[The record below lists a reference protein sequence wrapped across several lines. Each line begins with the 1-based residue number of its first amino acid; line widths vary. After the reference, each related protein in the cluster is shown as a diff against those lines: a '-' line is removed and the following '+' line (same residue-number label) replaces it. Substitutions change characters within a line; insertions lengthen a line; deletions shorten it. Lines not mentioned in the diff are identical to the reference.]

1 MKFKLCLA
9 ALLATTS
16 FTPAL
21 AGSMAEPASD
31 PAAAVPSSDWSGSY
45 GGLSLGYGSGMYDQG
60 VSALN
65 QDGPNVDVNGAMIG
79 LHYGRNYQNG
89 NTVYGFDIGVSTGVD
104 GTVPV
109 GTWGDFWGCGTGECN
124 VDIEGL
130 VTLRG
135 RYGELTNDGNTLF
148 YGTAGLAAARYVG
161 GIYNSGQQGVTE
173 TNIGF
178 TAGVGVEHMLQSN
191 ISIFGEANYVDLGT
205 LDFGSGLGI
214 NDVYDGEGAFFS
226 ARVGVNYHF

>member
-1 MKFKLCLA
+1 MKTKLCIA
-9 ALLATTS
+9 ALLATAS
-16 FTPAL
+16 VTPVI
-21 AGSMAEPASD
+21 AGSMTEPAVETT
-31 PAAAVPSSDWSGSY
+31 PTAVATDWSGSY

-65 QDGPNVDVNGAMIG
+65 QDGPNIDVNGAMIG
-79 LHYGRNYQNG
+79 AHYGRNYQNG

-104 GTVPV
+104 GTAPV
-109 GTWGDFWGCGTGECN
+109 GTWGDMWGCGTGECN
-124 VDIEGL
+124 IDIEGL

-135 RYGELTNDGNTLF
+135 RYGELTNDGKTLF

-161 GIYNSGQQGVTE
+161 GIYNSSQQGVTE

-178 TAGVGVEHMLQSN
+178 TAGIGIEHMLQSN
-191 ISIFGEANYVDLGT
+191 MSIFGEANYVDLGT
-205 LDFGSGLGI
+205 LDFGTNGGSER
-214 NDVYDGEGAFFS
+214 YDGEGAFFT

>member
-1 MKFKLCLA
+1 MKTKLCIA

-21 AGSMAEPASD
+21 AGSMTEAAAEPA
-31 PAAAVPSSDWSGSY
+31 PAAVAADWSGSY

-65 QDGPNVDVNGAMIG
+65 EDGPNIDVDGVMVG

-104 GTVPV
+104 GIAPV
-109 GTWGDFWGCGTGECN
+109 RTWGDVWGCGTGECN
-124 VDIEGL
+124 IDIEGL

-148 YGTAGLAAARYVG
+148 YGTAGLAAARYEG
-161 GIYNSGQQGVTE
+161 GIYNSAQQGGTE

-178 TAGVGVEHMLQSN
+178 TAGIGVEHMLQSN

-205 LDFGSGLGI
+205 LDFGTGHGET
-214 NDVYDGEGAFFS
+214 YDGVGAFFT